1 MMCCD
6 ASATQRTSNSHGS
19 MEGPI
24 KTDSMVHMVLPRAL
38 LGTGMTSMKCT
49 SDSERHMHA
58 TGMHIKYQE
67 PP

>member
-1 MMCCD
+1 
-6 ASATQRTSNSHGS
+6 